1 MKKDLP
7 DNVHL
12 AWKNF
17 YDEDTP
23 MFTPEQTMDM
33 EPQPWLVTFQ

>member
-1 MKKDLP
+1 M
-7 DNVHL
+7 

-23 MFTPEQTMDM
+23 MYTPQQTYALD
-33 EPQPWLVTFQ
+33 PKPWFVSYQ

>member
-1 MKKDLP
+1 M
-7 DNVHL
+7 

-23 MFTPEQTMDM
+23 TFTPEETMAVD
-33 EPQPWLVTFQ
+33 PKPWFVSYQ